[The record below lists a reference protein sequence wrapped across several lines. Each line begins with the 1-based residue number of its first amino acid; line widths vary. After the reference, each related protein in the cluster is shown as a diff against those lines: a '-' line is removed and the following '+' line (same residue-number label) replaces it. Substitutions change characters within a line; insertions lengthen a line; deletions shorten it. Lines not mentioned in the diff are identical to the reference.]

1 MLFIHLMIYLLDETI
16 KKCRVQYEIQTQDD
30 YTKLS
35 FSDNITLALQ
45 LTEFFKREYVNYS
58 LETTS
63 LKTDN
68 TSETL

>member
-1 MLFIHLMIYLLDETI
+1 MIYLLDETI